1 MTADA
6 SKQGTLLDRL
16 ASRRK
21 FLVDAGKTA
30 CGVSIFGLAL
40 GLYAGKGNAL
50 PASAIRP
57 PGALPEDE
65 FLAACVR
72 CGLCVRDCP
81 YGILKLADLGD
92 DVATGTPYF
101 TARSGP
107 CEMCEDIPCVPVC
120 PTGALDPGLDNINKA
135 KMGLAVV
142 VDQESCIAFQGLR
155 CEVCFNIC
163 PIRGS
168 AIKLEYSSNKRSGKH
183 ALFVPVVY
191 SHSCTGCGLCER
203 ACILEEAAIKVLP
216 MRLAKGELGH
226 HYRLGWEQKNEAG
239 EALVTPDT
247 EHKFNLPEGVHYDYS
262 GRGLYV
268 DQPGAAPTPA
278 PQGLPGSGAEIGPG
292 AGVAP
297 AAPAA
302 PGGGDFPFS
311 ANPLDS
317 LNGKMPGAQ

>member
-1 MTADA
+1 MAAEDRNP
-6 SKQGTLLDRL
+6 GTPLARL

-21 FLVDAGKTA
+21 FLADTGKTVA
-30 CGVSIFGLAL
+30 GVGIFGLAL
-40 GLYAGKGNAL
+40 GLYSSKTDAL
-50 PASAIRP
+50 PATALRP
-57 PGALPEDE
+57 PGALPEPD

-72 CGLCVRDCP
+72 CGLCVQDCP
-81 YGILKLADLGD
+81 YGILKLAELGN
-92 DVATGTPYF
+92 DVSTGTPFF
-101 TARSGP
+101 TARTGP

-120 PTGALDPGLDNINKA
+120 PTGALDPKMTDITKSR
-135 KMGLAVV
+135 MGLAVV

-163 PIRGS
+163 PVRGK
-168 AIKLEYSSNKRSGKH
+168 AITLEYSANKRSGHH

-191 SHSCTGCGLCER
+191 SADCTGCGLCEK

-226 HYRLGWEQKNEAG
+226 HYRLGWEQKNQAG
-239 EALVTPDT
+239 EALVTPDV

-268 DQPGAAPTPA
+268 DQPGVPPPA
-278 PQGLPGSGAEIGPG
+278 PSPAPGPG
-292 AGVAP
+292 A
-297 AAPAA
+297 AA
-302 PGGGDFPFS
+302 PGGSDFPFS

-317 LNGKMPGAQ
+317 LNSKMPGAQ